1 MLPQN
6 KLFPVLIQTCF
17 VLFEHF
23 WSSCLLSKDTFIYFK
38 HIFGMFVSS
47 ANYHPGH
54 WADGEDWAFLMVLS
68 TNSRTD
74 NRA

>member
-1 MLPQN
+1 
-6 KLFPVLIQTCF
+6 
-17 VLFEHF
+17 
-23 WSSCLLSKDTFIYFK
+23 
-38 HIFGMFVSS
+38 MFVSS